1 MGQKDG
7 SLTDL
12 PVLSATSN
20 YIQIA
25 IATGSCEYKCALV
38 TRVTRQDLTKKADRL
53 NDQFDLTLV
62 SVSFLFH

>member
-1 MGQKDG
+1 MGREDV

-12 PVLSATSN
+12 PLLAATSN

-25 IATGSCEYKCALV
+25 MTTGSCQYKCALA

-62 SVSFLFH
+62 TVSFLLH

>member
-1 MGQKDG
+1 MGQKDV

-25 IATGSCEYKCALV
+25 MTPGSCQYKCALV
-38 TRVTRQDLTKKADRL
+38 TRVTRQDLTKKAERL
-53 NDQFDLTLV
+53 NDQVDLALV
-62 SVSFLFH
+62 SVGSLFH

>member
-1 MGQKDG
+1 MGQKDV

-25 IATGSCEYKCALV
+25 MTPGSCQYKCALV
-38 TRVTRQDLTKKADRL
+38 TRVTRQDLTKKAERP
-53 NDQFDLTLV
+53 NDQVDLALV
-62 SVSFLFH
+62 SVGSFFH

>member
-1 MGQKDG
+1 MGQKDV

-25 IATGSCEYKCALV
+25 MTPGSCQYKCALV
-38 TRVTRQDLTKKADRL
+38 TRVTRQDLTKKTDRL

-62 SVSFLFH
+62 NVSFLFH

>member
-1 MGQKDG
+1 MGQKDV

-25 IATGSCEYKCALV
+25 MTPGSCQYKCALV
-38 TRVTRQDLTKKADRL
+38 TRVTRQDLTKKAERP
-53 NDQFDLTLV
+53 NDQVDLALV
-62 SVSFLFH
+62 SVGSLFH